1 MNSFVN
7 LFQQIDIGESI
18 DGISLT
24 LHLQDCV
31 TRLVPDLAPLF
42 SVSVSSA
49 SGFLNSAE
57 ENKTDN
63 QSVPADSM
71 LGKDS
76 NPTKEEEQDKKKLGS
91 DSTTMPLSKAGLPD
105 ISINYQ
111 VIIIM
116 FFLEYEEVA
125 WSVDLYIFFIIF
137 TMKFKKDN
145 KRNIRS
151 TM

>member
-1 MNSFVN
+1 MHETGHEDVIDYTSMHSFVN

-57 ENKTDN
+57 VNKTDN

-76 NPTKEEEQDKKKLGS
+76 NQTKEEEQDKNKLGS

-125 WSVDLYIFFIIF
+125 
-137 TMKFKKDN
+137 
-145 KRNIRS
+145 
-151 TM
+151 

>member
-1 MNSFVN
+1 MSHRLDYTCACSFTHIDILVDYSSMHSFVN

-31 TRLVPDLAPLF
+31 ARLVPDLAQLF

-49 SGFLNSAE
+49 PGFLNSAE

-63 QSVPADSM
+63 PSVPADRMQS
-71 LGKDS
+71 KDS
-76 NPTKEEEQDKKKLGS
+76 NEIKEEEQDKNKLAS

-105 ISINYQ
+105 ISINYE
-111 VIIIM
+111 VII
-116 FFLEYEEVA
+116 FFCR
-125 WSVDLYIFFIIF
+125 I
-137 TMKFKKDN
+137 
-145 KRNIRS
+145 
-151 TM
+151 

>member
-1 MNSFVN
+1 MHETGHEDVIDYTSMHSFVN

-76 NPTKEEEQDKKKLGS
+76 NQTKEEEQDKNKLGS

-125 WSVDLYIFFIIF
+125 
-137 TMKFKKDN
+137 
-145 KRNIRS
+145 
-151 TM
+151 